1 MLIEVAR
8 REDIIS
14 YSDLVARI
22 ESISLDPGSHAM
34 RTFLNEISTAE
45 YNEGRGLLTA
55 VVVYKRGSR
64 RAAKMGVEGM
74 PGPGFFELAR
84 SLKYDVREETEFWS
98 GELRRVYQA
107 WSRR

>member
-1 MLIEVAR
+1 MPSDR
-8 REDIIS
+8 PKS

-22 ESISLDPGSHAM
+22 EAITLDPGSYAM

-55 VVVYKRGSR
+55 VVVYKRGGR
-64 RAAKMGVEGM
+64 RDAEMGVEGM
-74 PGPGFFELAR
+74 PGRGFFELAR
-84 SLKYDVREETEFWS
+84 SLEYDVGDETEFWS
-98 GELRRVYQA
+98 GKLRRVYQA